1 MLTSFRVIQQAK
13 FSSTNPAL
21 RQKFLTLMWKF
32 GYISFKN
39 TISLL
44 GTISRT
50 SKVSNLSWKRTP
62 EKKAALAFAL
72 YSFTLSFFI
81 NSITSSSSDSSSLS
95 SSQLSSRSS
104 NSFSTAGPFNL
115 AYFTLKNASCGL
127 IPRTFYCTL
136 SNQEHISPL
145 LALRNLTYQRTN
157 LNQSLINT
165 FFLFYRSQRDG

>member
-1 MLTSFRVIQQAK
+1 
-13 FSSTNPAL
+13 
-21 RQKFLTLMWKF
+21 MWKF

-95 SSQLSSRSS
+95 S
-104 NSFSTAGPFNL
+104 F
-115 AYFTLKNASCGL
+115 
-127 IPRTFYCTL
+127 
-136 SNQEHISPL
+136 
-145 LALRNLTYQRTN
+145 
-157 LNQSLINT
+157 
-165 FFLFYRSQRDG
+165 